1 MAAPNSLPLAAGPA
15 ADTAA
20 QQYSSAVTA
29 PHSPR
34 GAPAPGYAAA
44 AAPKQGAAMLA
55 PPSPQ
60 GAPGFAVVPQGAA
73 PASPQGPPGFW
84 MAPQQGAPAPPQG
97 ATMMAQQQLQQLQQQ
112 HFAPVLVTGSEQGM
126 QMAAQAASMGMMMA
140 SMSQQAQAQAI
151 AAHQQAQAQA
161 MAAHQQAQAQA
172 MAAHQQ
178 QQAQGMARSQS
189 LSTCPL
195 TMMQMQQAQAGQ
207 MMVNPP
213 LPLGPPPLMQQPSQ
227 ADPAIMAQ
235 PPLPLGPPPAMLQ
248 QQAAQGGSVMMAQQP
263 LPFSPPSVSLQQHP
277 QGNQMMMGQP
287 QLSALPCKR
296 QRVDQCDNPYG
307 QHTTGYHQETS
318 TFNAAMG
325 HTFGPNLH
333 NEFASFGAS
342 MPALPKDA
350 TSTVYVDGLPTNC
363 TRREVAHIFRQYMG
377 YREVRLVNKGSTR
390 HVICFVDFATPAHA
404 FFAMRNL
411 QGYQFDE
418 QEPNSRSLN
427 LQFSHSPRLAGSH
440 AGARH

>member
-1 MAAPNSLPLAAGPA
+1 MAAPNSLPA
-15 ADTAA
+15 ADPAS

-34 GAPAPGYAAA
+34 GAPAPGYAA

-60 GAPGFAVVPQGAA
+60 GAPGFAVVPQEVA

-84 MAPQQGAPAPPQG
+84 MAPQQGQGGALPQGAAPVMAPPQG
-97 ATMMAQQQLQQLQQQ
+97 TTMMAQQQQ
-112 HFAPVLVTGSEQGM
+112 HFAPVQVPGSQQGM
-126 QMAAQAASMGMMMA
+126 QMSTQAASMGMLMA
-140 SMSQQAQAQAI
+140 SISQQAQAQAT
-151 AAHQQAQAQA
+151 AARQQAQAQA

-178 QQAQGMARSQS
+178 QQAQGMAPSQS

-213 LPLGPPPLMQQPSQ
+213 LPLGPPPSMQQPSQ

-307 QHTTGYHQETS
+307 QHTTGYRQETS

-325 HTFGPNLH
+325 QTFGPNLH

-427 LQFSHSPRLAGSH
+427 LQFSHSPRLVGSH